1 MPVDNVQST
10 VYMPA
15 YNSYSMFLD
24 FIAKYLPQG
33 FETIDREDP
42 WMKDMERKLKNNKQG
57 FYLSNLLTMQV
68 HFVSESMTDLVGVKP
83 EDFQLSSLLTR
94 VHPED
99 FHRHS
104 LARSMVI
111 KRGYELLMKRDGISV
126 HSTNTRIRDA
136 SDHFTQHLF
145 QVFSFFS
152 ESPSKTVYLLLVL
165 TPLTS
170 FKLEKHGYHNYIGQ
184 DRAIFRYPDAGLLKI
199 GNVFSDREF
208 EIIKLIASGI
218 GSEQIADKLMVSVN
232 TVNTHRRNILKK
244 TKKST
249 THELVIELQERGI
262 L

>member
-1 MPVDNVQST
+1 
-10 VYMPA
+10 MPA
-15 YNSYSMFLD
+15 LTNYSIFHK
-24 FIAKYLPQG
+24 FIAKHIPQG
-33 FETIDREDP
+33 FTTINREDP
-42 WMKDMERKLKNNKQG
+42 WMLEMEQNLIRNKQA
-57 FYLSNLLTMQV
+57 FYFSNLLTMQV
-68 HFVSESMTDLVGVKP
+68 HFVSESMAKLVGVKP

-152 ESPSKTVYLLLVL
+152 ESPSRTVYLLMVL
-165 TPLTS
+165 TSLTS
-170 FKLEKHGYHNYIGQ
+170 FKLEKHGYHNYIGE
-184 DRAIFRYPDAGLLKI
+184 DRAMFRYPDMKLLKN
-199 GNVFSDREF
+199 GHVFSDREF
-208 EIIKLIASGI
+208 EIIKLIASGM
-218 GSEQIADKLMVSVN
+218 GSEQIADKLKMSVN
-232 TVNTHRRNILKK
+232 TVKTHRRNILKK

-249 THELVIELQERGI
+249 TQDLVIELQERGI

>member
-1 MPVDNVQST
+1 
-10 VYMPA
+10 MPA
-15 YNSYSMFLD
+15 LTKYSMFHN

-33 FETIDREDP
+33 FATVDREDS
-42 WMKDMERKLKNNKQG
+42 WILDMEKKLKSNKQG

-126 HSTNTRIRDA
+126 HSTITRIRDA

-152 ESPSKTVYLLLVL
+152 ESPSRTVYFLLVL

-170 FKLEKHGYHNYIGQ
+170 FKLERHGYHNYIGE
-184 DRAIFRYPDAGLLKI
+184 DRAMFRYPDMELLKTGHI
-199 GNVFSDREF
+199 FSEREF
-208 EIIKLIASGI
+208 EIINLIAHGM
-218 GSEQIADKLMVSVN
+218 GSEQIADKLSLSVN

-249 THELVIELQERGI
+249 TQDLVIELQESGI

>member
-1 MPVDNVQST
+1 MSRPHE
-10 VYMPA
+10 
-15 YNSYSMFLD
+15 YSMFHD
-24 FIAKYLPQG
+24 FIAKYLPLG
-33 FETIDREDP
+33 FATINREDP
-42 WMKDMERKLKNNKQG
+42 WMLDMEKKLKSNKQG
-57 FYLSNLLTMQV
+57 FYLTNLLTMQV
-68 HFVSESMTDLVGVKP
+68 HFVSESMTDLIGVKP
-83 EDFQLSSLLTR
+83 EAFQLSSLLTR

-104 LARSMVI
+104 LARSMVV

-126 HSTNTRIRDA
+126 HSTITRIRDA
-136 SDHFTQHLF
+136 SDHFTHHLF

-152 ESPSKTVYLLLVL
+152 ESPSRTVYFLLVL

-170 FKLEKHGYHNYIGQ
+170 FKLEKHGYHNYIGEN
-184 DRAIFRYPDAGLLKI
+184 RAMFRYPDEELLKTGLL
-199 GNVFSDREF
+199 FSDREF
-208 EIIKLIASGI
+208 EIIKLIAHGL
-218 GSEQIADKLMVSVN
+218 GSEQIADKLSLSVN

>member
-1 MPVDNVQST
+1 
-10 VYMPA
+10 
-15 YNSYSMFLD
+15 MFHD

-33 FETIDREDP
+33 FAPIERADP
-42 WMKDMERKLKNNKQG
+42 WMPDMEKKLRSNKQG
-57 FYLSNLLTMQV
+57 FYLANLLTMQV
-68 HFVSESMTDLVGVKP
+68 HFVSESMTDLIGVKP

-111 KRGYELLMKRDGISV
+111 KRAYELLMKRDGISV
-126 HSTNTRIRDA
+126 HSTITRIKDA
-136 SDHFTQHLF
+136 SDNFTQHLF
-145 QVFSFFS
+145 QVFGFFS
-152 ESPSKTVYLLLVL
+152 ESPSRTVYMLLVL

-170 FKLEKHGYHNYIGQ
+170 FNIDTHGYHYYIGN
-184 DRAIFRYPDAGLLKI
+184 DPAMFRYPDEDLLKI
-199 GNVFSDREF
+199 GHVFSDREF
-208 EIIKLIASGI
+208 EIIKLIAHGL
-218 GSEQIADKLMVSVN
+218 GSEQIADKLFLSVN

-249 THELVIELQERGI
+249 TQDLVIELQERGI

>member
-1 MPVDNVQST
+1 MSRPHN
-10 VYMPA
+10 
-15 YNSYSMFLD
+15 YSIFQD

-33 FETIDREDP
+33 FATIDRGDP
-42 WMKDMERKLKNNKQG
+42 WMQNMEKKLKSNKQG
-57 FYLSNLLTMQV
+57 FYLTNLLTMQV
-68 HFVSESMTDLVGVKP
+68 HFVSESMTGLVGVKP

-104 LARSMVI
+104 LARSMVV

-126 HSTNTRIRDA
+126 HSTITRIRDA
-136 SDHFTQHLF
+136 SDNFTQHLF

-152 ESPSKTVYLLLVL
+152 ESPSRTVYFLLVL

-170 FKLEKHGYHNYIGQ
+170 FKLEKHGYHNYIGEN
-184 DRAIFRYPDAGLLKI
+184 RAMFRYPDEELLKT
-199 GNVFSDREF
+199 GHVFSDREF
-208 EIIKLIASGI
+208 EIIKLIARGL
-218 GSEQIADKLMVSVN
+218 GSEQIADKLSLSVN

-249 THELVIELQERGI
+249 TQDLVIELQERGI